1 MENQRLLLYFT
12 LFFIL
17 YLLWTEW
24 QLDYGPKPQAPIA
37 ETTTAPGPASA
48 QQELVEVPDAA
59 EVEAPK
65 ADVAVFESTSTEHA
79 DARRVR
85 VLTDVLDVE
94 IDTRGGDIRRA
105 VLRNYAK
112 TADKPEEKLVL
123 MSDTEVNFFIA
134 QSGLVSANA
143 GTAPTHNAVFSAENT
158 DYRLA
163 EGEDKINVV
172 LSWVGEQGV
181 RVIKTYTFHRNSYV
195 IDIEHRVLAGDTD
208 WSGSQYMQLVRTPPS
223 EDDKSAFI
231 YTYTGGVIFNDD
243 IKYEKIEFDDI
254 AEENLKD
261 NIGDGCLNLNSRQR
275 GCELNGG
282 WLAMMQHYFL
292 AAWIPEAGVNNLF
305 YSKHPS
311 NTYKYIL
318 GTRSPALKIAPGESD
333 VFNTRLVVGPKLQN
347 QLKTIAPG
355 LELTVDYGVLTIIAK
370 PLFWLLNIFYGWFS
384 NWGWAIIF
392 LTISVKAIFYKLSEM
407 SYRSMARMRK
417 VAPRIQ
423 QMKERYGDDRQGMS
437 KAMMDL
443 YKREKINPMGG
454 CFPILVQMP
463 VFIALYWVLLE
474 SVEMRHAPFILWI
487 DNLSA
492 RDPYF
497 ILPLIMGVS
506 MWVQQKLN
514 PAPVDPVQQKIF
526 QYMPFVFTVMF
537 AFFPSGLV
545 LYWVVNN
552 ILSIAQ
558 QYVITRRIEKEA

>member
-12 LFFIL
+12 LFFIV
-17 YLLWTEW
+17 YLLWAEW
-24 QLDYGPKPQAPIA
+24 QMDYGPQPDKPVA
-37 ETTTAPGPASA
+37 ETGVQPQA
-48 QQELVEVPDAA
+48 QQEIAEVPEAA
-59 EVEAPK
+59 ATPDETAIIEVDKPAP
-65 ADVAVFESTSTEHA
+65 ASRQRIS
-79 DARRVR
+79 

-105 VLRNYAK
+105 VLRNYSR
-112 TADKPEEKLVL
+112 TAENPDEKLVL
-123 MSDTEVNFFIA
+123 MTDTEINYFIA
-134 QSGLVSANA
+134 QSGLVSVKAD
-143 GTAPTHNAVFSAENT
+143 TAPTHNAIYSAEQT
-158 DYRLA
+158 SYRLA
-163 EGEDKINVV
+163 EGVDEIRVP
-172 LSWVGEQGV
+172 LQWVGENGV
-181 RVIKTYTFHRNSYV
+181 RVTKTYTFRRNDYA
-195 IDIEHRVLAGDTD
+195 IDLEHKVAAGASD
-208 WSGSQYMQLVRTPPS
+208 WSGSQYMQLVRTPPT
-223 EDDKSAFI
+223 EEDKSAFI
-231 YTYTGGVIFNDD
+231 YTYTGGVVFNED
-243 IKYEKIEFDDI
+243 IKYEKVDFDDL
-254 AEENLKD
+254 AEQNLLAT
-261 NIGDGCLNLNSRQR
+261 IGDGCLNIGSNQR
-275 GCELNGG
+275 GCELDGG
-282 WLAMMQHYFL
+282 WLAMIQHYFL
-292 AAWIPEAGVNNLF
+292 VAWIPEAGVNNLF
-305 YSKHPS
+305 YSKNPA

-318 GTRSPALKIAPGESD
+318 GTRSPALKIPAEEAGS
-333 VFNTRLVVGPKLQN
+333 FNTQLVVGPKLQN
-347 QLKTIAPG
+347 QLEQIAPG

-370 PLFWLLNIFYGWFS
+370 PLFWLLDVFYGWFG

-392 LTISVKAIFYKLSEM
+392 LTITVKAVFYKLSEM
-407 SYRSMARMRK
+407 SYRSMAKMRK
-417 VAPRIQ
+417 VAPRIK
-423 QMKERYGDDRQGMS
+423 QMKERFGDDRQAMS

-497 ILPLIMGVS
+497 ILPIIMGVS
-506 MWVQQKLN
+506 MWIQQKLN

-537 AFFPSGLV
+537 AFFPAGLV

>member
-12 LFFIL
+12 LFFIV
-17 YLLWTEW
+17 YLLWAEW
-24 QLDYGPKPQAPIA
+24 QQDYGPKQEAPVT
-37 ETTTAPGPASA
+37 ETPAQA
-48 QQELVEVPDAA
+48 QQEITEVPEATDTP
-59 EVEAPK
+59 VESALVDSGSQEQP
-65 ADVAVFESTSTEHA
+65 AGQ
-79 DARRVR
+79 RVR
-85 VLTDVLDVE
+85 VITDVLDIE
-94 IDTRGGDIRRA
+94 IDTRGGDIRRV

-123 MSDTEVNFFIA
+123 MDDTEINFFIA
-134 QSGLVSANA
+134 QSGLVSVNA
-143 GTAPTHNAVFSAENT
+143 GTAPTHNAVYSAENSV
-158 DYRLA
+158 YRLA
-163 EGEDKINVV
+163 EGEDAISVP
-172 LSWVGEQGV
+172 LSWTGKDGV
-181 RVIKTYTFHRNSYV
+181 RVSKIYTFHRNEYV
-195 IDIEHRVLAGDTD
+195 IDLEHIINAGDAD

-231 YTYTGGVIFNDD
+231 YTYTGGVVFNED

-254 AEENLKD
+254 AEQNLKET
-261 NIGDGCLNLNSRQR
+261 IGDGCLNLNSRQK
-275 GCELNGG
+275 GCELTGG

-292 AAWIPEAGVNNLF
+292 AAWIPEAGVTNLF
-305 YSKHPS
+305 YSKNPS

-318 GTRSPALKIAPGESD
+318 GTRSTAKKIAEGD
-333 VFNTRLVVGPKLQN
+333 TAGFNTRLVVGPKLQN
-347 QLKTIAPG
+347 DLKNIAPG
-355 LELTVDYGVLTIIAK
+355 LELTVDYGALTIIAK
-370 PLFWLLNIFYGWFS
+370 PLFWLLNIFYGWFG

-392 LTISVKAIFYKLSEM
+392 LTISVKALFYKLSEM

-417 VAPRIQ
+417 VAPRIK

-437 KAMMDL
+437 KAMMDM

-492 RDPYF
+492 RDPFF
-497 ILPLIMGVS
+497 ILPIIMGVS

-558 QYVITRRIEKEA
+558 QYVITRRIERE